1 MLDIDVAKL
10 CLTAFSFFASSNLSS
25 MVFITLSSIILIF
38 LSVDFIKKKNN
49 VFNYEEKDILD
60 NKDNFIEELL
70 TKSLF
75 DDQKIIIIKRST
87 DKILNI
93 IENIF
98 SKKIKDI
105 IILNAD
111 NLEKKSKLRS
121 FFEKDKEL
129 ICIPFY
135 PDNEQTLSKLAYN
148 FFKSKNIGI
157 AQANI
162 NLIINKCNGDREA
175 LLNELNKIEH
185 YVKEGK
191 KISSDEIIKLT
202 NLNEN
207 HSVLEL
213 VDNCLAKN
221 KKKIID
227 ILNENNFN
235 NEDCIMITRSFLNKS
250 KKILQLASEFE
261 KNKNIELTISAAKPP
276 IFWKDKE
283 ITKKQVRQWKPD
295 NIKELIYRLNEIELL
310 IKKNLN
316 ISINLITDFILEQSA
331 LKTSN

>member
-1 MLDIDVAKL
+1 MIIKSFEINKINLDLNNLFLLYGKNNGL
-10 CLTAFSFFASSNLSS
+10 KNEFSKN
-25 MVFITLSSIILIF
+25 I
-38 LSVDFIKKKNN
+38 IKKKNN

-60 NKDNFIEELL
+60 NKDNFIEDLL

-75 DDQKIIIIKRST
+75 DDQKIFIIKRST

-93 IENIF
+93 IEDVL
-98 SKKIKDI
+98 SKKINDI

-111 NLEKKSKLRS
+111 NLDKKSKLRS
-121 FFEKDKEL
+121 LFEKDKNL

-135 PDNEQTLSKLAYN
+135 PDNEQTLSRLAYN
-148 FFKSKNIGI
+148 FFKNKNIAI
-157 AQANI
+157 SQANI

-175 LLNELNKIEH
+175 LFNELNKIEH
-185 YVKEGK
+185 FVKEGK

-250 KKILQLASEFE
+250 KKILQLSTEFE
-261 KNKNIELTISAAKPP
+261 KNKNIELTISSAKPP

-283 ITKKQVRQWKPD
+283 ITKQQIRQWKPE
-295 NIKELIYRLNEIELL
+295 NIKKLIYRLNEIELL

-331 LKTSN
+331 LKTNN

>member
-1 MLDIDVAKL
+1 M
-10 CLTAFSFFASSNLSS
+10 
-25 MVFITLSSIILIF
+25 
-38 LSVDFIKKKNN
+38 
-49 VFNYEEKDILD
+49 
-60 NKDNFIEELL
+60 
-70 TKSLF
+70 
-75 DDQKIIIIKRST
+75 
-87 DKILNI
+87 
-93 IENIF
+93 
-98 SKKIKDI
+98 
-105 IILNAD
+105 
-111 NLEKKSKLRS
+111 EKKSKLRS

-129 ICIPFY
+129 ICVPFY

-148 FFKSKNIGI
+148 FLKNKNIAI
-157 AQANI
+157 SQANI

-175 LLNELNKIEH
+175 LFNELNKIEH

-250 KKILQLASEFE
+250 KKILQLSTEFE
-261 KNKNIELTISAAKPP
+261 KNKNIELTISSAKPP

-283 ITKKQVRQWKPD
+283 ITKQQIRQWKPE
-295 NIKELIYRLNEIELL
+295 NIKKLIYRLNEIELL

>member
-1 MLDIDVAKL
+1 MIIKSFEINKINLDL
-10 CLTAFSFFASSNLSS
+10 NNL
-25 MVFITLSSIILIF
+25 F
-38 LSVDFIKKKNN
+38 LLYGKNNGFKNEFTKNIIKKKNN

-60 NKDNFIEELL
+60 NKDNFIEDLL

-93 IENIF
+93 IEDVL

-129 ICIPFY
+129 ICVPFY

-148 FFKSKNIGI
+148 FFKNKNIAI
-157 AQANI
+157 SQANI

-185 YVKEGK
+185 YVKKGK

-250 KKILQLASEFE
+250 KKILQLSTEFE
-261 KNKNIELTISAAKPP
+261 KNKNIELTISTAKPP

-283 ITKKQVRQWKPD
+283 ITKKQVRQWKPE

-331 LKTSN
+331 LKTNN

>member
-1 MLDIDVAKL
+1 MIIKSFEINKINLDL
-10 CLTAFSFFASSNLSS
+10 NN
-25 MVFITLSSIILIF
+25 IF
-38 LSVDFIKKKNN
+38 LLYGKNNGFKNEFTKNIIKKKNN

-60 NKDNFIEELL
+60 NKDGFIEDLL

-93 IENIF
+93 IEDVL

-148 FFKSKNIGI
+148 FFKNKNIAI
-157 AQANI
+157 SQANI
-162 NLIINKCNGDREA
+162 NLIIDKCNGDREA

-250 KKILQLASEFE
+250 KKILQLATEFE

-295 NIKELIYRLNEIELL
+295 NIKELIYGLNEIELL

-316 ISINLITDFILEQSA
+316 ISVNLITDFILEQSA
-331 LKTSN
+331 LKTNN

>member
-1 MLDIDVAKL
+1 MIIKSFEINKINLDL
-10 CLTAFSFFASSNLSS
+10 NNLYLLYGKNNG
-25 MVFITLSSIILIF
+25 FKNEFTKNI
-38 LSVDFIKKKNN
+38 IKKKNN

-93 IENIF
+93 IEDVF

-121 FFEKDKEL
+121 FFEKNKEL

-148 FFKSKNIGI
+148 FFKNKNVGI
-157 AQANI
+157 SQANI

-175 LLNELNKIEH
+175 LLNELNKVEH
-185 YVKEGK
+185 YVEKGK

-207 HSVLEL
+207 HSISEL
-213 VDNCLAKN
+213 IDNCLAKN
-221 KKKIID
+221 KKKIIV
-227 ILNENNFN
+227 ILNENNFS
-235 NEDCIMITRSFLNKS
+235 NEECIMIIRSFIIKAKKLLNLS
-250 KKILQLASEFE
+250 KTFE
-261 KNKNIELTISAAKPP
+261 NNKNIDLTISSAKPP
-276 IFWKDKE
+276 IFWKEKE
-283 ITKKQVRQWKPD
+283 ITKQQIQKWKPK
-295 NIKELIYRLNEIELL
+295 NIKNLIYALSETELQ
-310 IKKNLN
+310 IKKNIN
-316 ISINLITDFILEQSA
+316 NSINLITDFILFQSS
-331 LKTSN
+331 LEINN

>member
-1 MLDIDVAKL
+1 MIIKSFEINKINLDL
-10 CLTAFSFFASSNLSS
+10 NNL
-25 MVFITLSSIILIF
+25 F
-38 LSVDFIKKKNN
+38 LLYGKNNGFKNEFTKNIIKKKNN

-93 IENIF
+93 IEDIF

-185 YVKEGK
+185 YAKKGK
-191 KISSDEIIKLT
+191 KISSDKIIKLT

-207 HSVLEL
+207 HSILEL

-235 NEDCIMITRSFLNKS
+235 NEDCIIITRFFLNKS
-250 KKILQLASEFE
+250 KKILQLSTEFE
-261 KNKNIELTISAAKPP
+261 KNKNIELTISTAKPP

-283 ITKKQVRQWKPD
+283 ITKKQVRQWKPE
-295 NIKELIYRLNEIELL
+295 NIKKLIYRLNEIELL

-316 ISINLITDFILEQSA
+316 ISVNLITDFILEQSA
-331 LKTSN
+331 LKTNN

>member
-1 MLDIDVAKL
+1 MIIKSFEINKINLDL
-10 CLTAFSFFASSNLSS
+10 NNL
-25 MVFITLSSIILIF
+25 F
-38 LSVDFIKKKNN
+38 LLYGKNNGFKNEFTKNIIKKKNN

-87 DKILNI
+87 DKILSI
-93 IENIF
+93 IEDVL
-98 SKKIKDI
+98 SKEIKDI

-175 LLNELNKIEH
+175 LLNELNKVEL
-185 YVKEGK
+185 YVKKGK
-191 KISSDEIIKLT
+191 KISNDEIIKLT

-250 KKILQLASEFE
+250 KKILQLSTEFE
-261 KNKNIELTISAAKPP
+261 KNKNIELTISTAKPP

-283 ITKKQVRQWKPD
+283 ITKKQVKQWKPE
-295 NIKELIYRLNEIELL
+295 NIKKLIYRLNEIELL

-316 ISINLITDFILEQSA
+316 ISVNLITDFILEQSA
-331 LKTSN
+331 LKTNN